1 VTSAPDPGD
10 ETRTTNLEVL
20 DMSEIYVGIDVGGT
34 NVKIGVFDSKLEPV
48 CKTSITTEAE
58 MGPEVVIDKMAQT
71 VEELLVGAGLSVQ
84 DITAVGIGTPG
95 PAKYSEG
102 IIIRSTNMP
111 KFKNVPICQML
122 NDRLGAPIVFDNDAN
137 VACWGE
143 YAVGA
148 GKGVKDMV
156 FFTLGTGI
164 GGGVVSNGELVHG
177 CDENAAELGHMIIYP
192 DGRKC
197 NCGQRGCAEVYG
209 SADATGKRAQEAVEA
224 GTKSSLKR
232 VLDEEGKITSKD
244 VYEHLAAG
252 DKLAKEIT
260 DGTAKALAITCI
272 NMLHTT
278 EPKRIVFAGGMIAA
292 GDVLLNRIKDLFNEH
307 IWTLKKEE
315 VEICFATLG
324 EDAGIIGAAALARH
338 THGRDES

>member
-1 VTSAPDPGD
+1 
-10 ETRTTNLEVL
+10 
-20 DMSEIYVGIDVGGT
+20 MSEMFVGIDLGGT
-34 NVKIGVFDSKLEPV
+34 NIKIGLFDSELKLV
-48 CKTSITTEAE
+48 SKTSVATKVD
-58 MGPEVVIDKMAQT
+58 MGPNVVIDKMAQT
-71 VEELLVGAGLSVQ
+71 AKKLLVEAGLSLQ
-84 DITAVGIGTPG
+84 DIVAVGIGTPG

-102 IIIRSTNMP
+102 IIIKSTNMP
-111 KFKNVPICQML
+111 TFKNVPICRML
-122 NDRLGAPIVFDNDAN
+122 NERLRAPVVFDNDAN

-164 GGGVVSNGELVHG
+164 GGGIISNGELVHG
-177 CDENAAELGHMIIYP
+177 CDENGAELGHMIIYP

-197 NCGQRGCAEVYG
+197 NCGQRGCVEAYA
-209 SADATGKRAQEAVEA
+209 SADSTARRATEAVEA
-224 GTKSSLKR
+224 GEESSLKK
-232 VLDEEGKITSKD
+232 VLDEKGQITSKD
-244 VYEHLAAG
+244 VYEHLTSG

-260 DGTAKALAITCI
+260 DGTAKALGITCI

-292 GDVLLNRIKDLFNEH
+292 GDVLLNRIKDFFNEH
-307 IWTLKKEE
+307 IWTLKKEL

-338 THGRDES
+338 AKQQGRLR

>member
-1 VTSAPDPGD
+1 MG
-10 ETRTTNLEVL
+10 E
-20 DMSEIYVGIDVGGT
+20 MFVGIDLGGT
-34 NVKIGVFDSKLEPV
+34 NIKIGLFDSELKLLS
-48 CKTSITTEAE
+48 KTSVATKAD
-58 MGPEVVIDKMAQT
+58 MGPEVVIGKMAQT
-71 VEELLVGAGLSVQ
+71 VEKLIAESGLSLQ
-84 DITAVGIGTPG
+84 DVVAVGIGTPG
-95 PAKYSEG
+95 PARYTEG
-102 IIIRSTNMP
+102 VIIKSTNMP
-111 KFKNVPICQML
+111 TFKNVPICRML
-122 NDRLGAPIVFDNDAN
+122 NEKLGAPIVFDNDAN

-164 GGGVVSNGELVHG
+164 GGGIISNGELVHG

-192 DGRKC
+192 DGRNC
-197 NCGQRGCAEVYG
+197 NCGQRGCVEAYA
-209 SADATGKRAQEAVEA
+209 SADSTARRAAEALEA
-224 GTKSSLKR
+224 GAESSLKK
-232 VLDEEGKITSKD
+232 VLDEKGQITSKD
-244 VYEHLAAG
+244 IYEHLANG

-292 GDVLLNRIKDLFNEH
+292 GDILLNRIKDFFNEH
-307 IWTLKKEE
+307 IWTLKKEM

-324 EDAGIIGAAALARH
+324 EDAGIIGAAALAQH
-338 THGRDES
+338 AKQQGKLC

>member
-1 VTSAPDPGD
+1 
-10 ETRTTNLEVL
+10 
-20 DMSEIYVGIDVGGT
+20 MSGTFVGIDVGGT
-34 NVKIGVFDSKLEPV
+34 NVKIGLFDSNLELIS
-48 CKTSITTEAE
+48 KTSVTTEVE
-58 MGPEVVIDKMAQT
+58 MGPEVVIDKMAKT
-71 VEELLVGAGLSVQ
+71 VENLLAEAGLSLP
-84 DITAVGIGTPG
+84 DIVAVGIGTPG

-111 KFKNVPICQML
+111 KFINVPICQML
-122 NDRLGAPIVFDNDAN
+122 NDKLGAPIVFDNDAN

-164 GGGVVSNGELVHG
+164 GGGIISNGELVHG
-177 CDENAAELGHMIIYP
+177 CDENGAELGHMIIHP

-197 NCGQRGCAEVYG
+197 KCGQKGCVEAYA
-209 SADATGKRAQEAVEA
+209 SADSTARRATEALEGGA
-224 GTKSSLKR
+224 ESSLKK
-232 VLDEEGKITSKD
+232 VLDEKGRVTSKD
-244 VYEHLAAG
+244 VYKHLAAG
-252 DKLAKEIT
+252 DELAKEIT

-292 GDVLLNRIKDLFNEH
+292 GDKLLNRIKHFFNEH
-307 IWTLKKEE
+307 IWTLKKET

-324 EDAGIIGAAALARH
+324 EDAGIIGAAALAQYTEQR
-338 THGRDES
+338 GKLK

>member
-1 VTSAPDPGD
+1 
-10 ETRTTNLEVL
+10 
-20 DMSEIYVGIDVGGT
+20 MSEMFVGIDLGGT
-34 NVKIGVFDSKLEPV
+34 NIKIGLFDSELKLIS
-48 CKTSITTEAE
+48 KTSVATKVD
-58 MGPEVVIDKMAQT
+58 MGPNVVIDKMAQT
-71 VEELLVGAGLSVQ
+71 AKKLLAEAGFSLQ
-84 DITAVGIGTPG
+84 DVVAVGIGTPG

-102 IIIRSTNMP
+102 IIIKSTNMP
-111 KFKNVPICQML
+111 TFKNVPICRML
-122 NDRLGAPIVFDNDAN
+122 NERLGAPIVFDNDAN
-137 VACWGE
+137 AACWGE

-164 GGGVVSNGELVHG
+164 GGGIISNGELVHG
-177 CDENAAELGHMIIYP
+177 CDENGAELGHMVIYP

-197 NCGQRGCAEVYG
+197 NCGQRGCVEAYA
-209 SADATGKRAQEAVEA
+209 SADSTARRAREAIEA
-224 GTKSSLKR
+224 GAESSLKK
-232 VLDEEGKITSKD
+232 VLEEKGQITSKD
-244 VYEHLAAG
+244 IYEHLVAG

-292 GDVLLNRIKDLFNEH
+292 GDVLLNRIKDFFNEH
-307 IWTLKKEE
+307 IWTLKAET

-338 THGRDES
+338 TKQQGKLK

>member
-1 VTSAPDPGD
+1 
-10 ETRTTNLEVL
+10 
-20 DMSEIYVGIDVGGT
+20 MSGTFVGIDVGGT
-34 NVKIGVFDSKLEPV
+34 NVKIGLFDTNLRLIS
-48 CKTSITTEAE
+48 KTSVTTEAE
-58 MGPEVVIDKMAQT
+58 MGPDIVIDKMAKT
-71 VEELLVGAGLSVQ
+71 VENLLAEAGLSLQ
-84 DITAVGIGTPG
+84 DIVAVGIGTPG

-122 NDRLGAPIVFDNDAN
+122 NEKLSAPVVFDNDAN

-143 YAVGA
+143 FSVGA
-148 GKGVKDMV
+148 GKDVEDMV

-164 GGGVVSNGELVHG
+164 GGGIVTNGELVHG
-177 CDENAAELGHMIIYP
+177 CDENGAELGHMIIHP

-197 NCGQRGCAEVYG
+197 NCGQRGCAEAYA
-209 SADATGKRAQEAVEA
+209 SADSTARRATEAIEGGA
-224 GTKSSLKR
+224 ESSLKR
-232 VLDEEGKITSKD
+232 VLEEKGKITSKD
-244 VYEHLAAG
+244 IYEHLATG
-252 DKLAKEIT
+252 DELAKEIT

-292 GDVLLNRIKDLFNEH
+292 GDVLLSRIRDFFDEH
-307 IWTLKKEE
+307 IWTIKKES

-324 EDAGIIGAAALARH
+324 EDAGIIGAAALALH
-338 THGRDES
+338 THQQGKLK

>member
-1 VTSAPDPGD
+1 MADTSRKTMGTSA
-10 ETRTTNLEVL
+10 EKRREAF
-20 DMSEIYVGIDVGGT
+20 IGIDLGGT
-34 NVKIGVFDSKLEPV
+34 NIKIGLFDSKLELI
-48 CKTSITTEAE
+48 CKTSVRTEAD

-71 VEELLVGAGLSVQ
+71 VKELLADGDLSMQ
-84 DITAVGIGTPG
+84 DVVAVGIGTPG

-102 IIIRSTNMP
+102 ILISTTNMP
-111 KFKNVPICQML
+111 KFKDVPICQML
-122 NDRLGAPIVFDNDAN
+122 NERLGAPVVFDNDAN

-143 YAVGA
+143 HAVGA

-164 GGGVVSNGELVHG
+164 GGGIVSNGELLHG

-192 DGRKC
+192 DGRPC
-197 NCGQRGCAEVYG
+197 NCGQKGCVEAYA
-209 SADATGKRAQEAVEA
+209 SADSTARRATEGLEA
-224 GTKSSLKR
+224 GAESSLQE
-232 VLDEEGKITSKD
+232 VLDEKGKITSKD

-272 NMLHTT
+272 NMLHNT

-292 GDVLLNRIKDLFNEH
+292 GDVLLNRIKDFFDEH
-307 IWTLKKEE
+307 IWALKKET

-338 THGRDES
+338 TEQRGKSK

>member
-1 VTSAPDPGD
+1 
-10 ETRTTNLEVL
+10 
-20 DMSEIYVGIDVGGT
+20 MSEMFVGIDLGGT
-34 NVKIGVFDSKLEPV
+34 NIKIGLFDSELKLIS
-48 CKTSITTEAE
+48 KTSVATKVD
-58 MGPEVVIDKMAQT
+58 MGPNVVIDKMAQT
-71 VEELLVGAGLSVQ
+71 AKKLLAEAGFSLQ
-84 DITAVGIGTPG
+84 DVVAVGIGTPG

-102 IIIRSTNMP
+102 IIIKSTNMP
-111 KFKNVPICQML
+111 TFKNVPICRML
-122 NDRLGAPIVFDNDAN
+122 KERLGAPIVFDNDAN

-143 YAVGA
+143 YTVGA

-164 GGGVVSNGELVHG
+164 GGGIISNGELVHG
-177 CDENAAELGHMIIYP
+177 CDENGAELGHMVIYP

-197 NCGQRGCAEVYG
+197 NCGQRGCVEAYA
-209 SADATGKRAQEAVEA
+209 SADSTARRATEAIEA
-224 GTKSSLKR
+224 GAESSLKK
-232 VLDEEGKITSKD
+232 VLDEKGQITSKD
-244 VYEHLAAG
+244 IYEHLANG

-292 GDVLLNRIKDLFNEH
+292 GDILLNRIKDFFNEY
-307 IWTLKKEE
+307 IWTLKKEM

-324 EDAGIIGAAALARH
+324 EDAGIIGAAALAQH
-338 THGRDES
+338 AKQQGKLC

>member
-1 VTSAPDPGD
+1 
-10 ETRTTNLEVL
+10 
-20 DMSEIYVGIDVGGT
+20 MSEMFIGIDLGGT
-34 NVKIGVFDSKLEPV
+34 NIKIGLFDSELILIS
-48 CKTSITTEAE
+48 KTSVATKVD

-71 VEELLVGAGLSVQ
+71 ARKLLVEAGLSLQ
-84 DITAVGIGTPG
+84 DIVAVGIGTPG

-102 IIIRSTNMP
+102 IIIKSTNMP
-111 KFKNVPICQML
+111 TFKNVPICRML
-122 NDRLGAPIVFDNDAN
+122 NERLGAPIVFDNDAN

-143 YAVGA
+143 YTVGA

-164 GGGVVSNGELVHG
+164 GGGIISNGELVHG
-177 CDENAAELGHMIIYP
+177 CDENGAELGHMIIYP

-197 NCGQRGCAEVYG
+197 NCGQRGCVEAYA
-209 SADATGKRAQEAVEA
+209 SADSTARRATEAVEA
-224 GTKSSLKR
+224 GAKSSLKK
-232 VLDEEGKITSKD
+232 VLDEKGHLTSKD
-244 VYEHLAAG
+244 VYEHLIAD

-292 GDVLLNRIKDLFNEH
+292 GDVLLNRIKDFFNEH
-307 IWTLKKEE
+307 IWTLKKEL
-315 VEICFATLG
+315 VDICFATLG

-338 THGRDES
+338 VKQQGQLK

>member
-1 VTSAPDPGD
+1 
-10 ETRTTNLEVL
+10 
-20 DMSEIYVGIDVGGT
+20 MSEMFVGIDLGGT
-34 NVKIGVFDSKLEPV
+34 NIKIGLFDSELKLIS
-48 CKTSITTEAE
+48 KTSVATKVD
-58 MGPEVVIDKMAQT
+58 MGPNVVIDKMAQT
-71 VEELLVGAGLSVQ
+71 AKKLLAEAGFSLQ
-84 DITAVGIGTPG
+84 DVVAVGIGTPG

-102 IIIRSTNMP
+102 IIIKSTNMP
-111 KFKNVPICQML
+111 TFKNVPICRML
-122 NDRLGAPIVFDNDAN
+122 NESLGAPIVFDNDAN

-143 YAVGA
+143 YTVGA

-164 GGGVVSNGELVHG
+164 GGGIISNGELVHG
-177 CDENAAELGHMIIYP
+177 CDENGAELGHMVIYP

-197 NCGQRGCAEVYG
+197 NCGQKGCVEAYA
-209 SADATGKRAQEAVEA
+209 SADSTARRAREAIEA
-224 GTKSSLKR
+224 GAESSLKK
-232 VLDEEGKITSKD
+232 VLDEKGQITSKD
-244 VYEHLAAG
+244 IYEHLANG

-260 DGTAKALAITCI
+260 DGTARALAITCI

-292 GDVLLNRIKDLFNEH
+292 GDVLLNRIKDFFNEH
-307 IWTLKKEE
+307 IWTLKKEM

-338 THGRDES
+338 TKQQGKLC

>member
-1 VTSAPDPGD
+1 
-10 ETRTTNLEVL
+10 
-20 DMSEIYVGIDVGGT
+20 MSEMFVGIDLGGT
-34 NVKIGVFDSKLEPV
+34 NIKIGLFDSELKLIN
-48 CKTSITTEAE
+48 KTSVATKAD

-71 VEELLVGAGLSVQ
+71 VEKLIAEAGLSLQ
-84 DITAVGIGTPG
+84 DVVAVGIGTPG
-95 PAKYSEG
+95 PAKYTEG
-102 IIIRSTNMP
+102 VIIKSTNMP
-111 KFKNVPICQML
+111 TFKNVPICRML
-122 NDRLGAPIVFDNDAN
+122 NEKLGAPIVFDNDAN

-164 GGGVVSNGELVHG
+164 GGGIISNGELVHG

-192 DGRKC
+192 DGRNC
-197 NCGQRGCAEVYG
+197 NCGQRGCVEAYA
-209 SADATGKRAQEAVEA
+209 SADSTARRATEAVEA
-224 GTKSSLKR
+224 GAESSLKK
-232 VLDEEGKITSKD
+232 VLDEKGQITSKD
-244 VYEHLAAG
+244 VYKHLAAG

-292 GDVLLNRIKDLFNEH
+292 GDILLNRIKDFFNEY
-307 IWTLKKEE
+307 IWTLKKEM

-324 EDAGIIGAAALARH
+324 ENAGIIGAAALAQH
-338 THGRDES
+338 AKTQGKLC

>member
-1 VTSAPDPGD
+1 
-10 ETRTTNLEVL
+10 
-20 DMSEIYVGIDVGGT
+20 MSEMFVGIDLGGT
-34 NVKIGVFDSKLEPV
+34 NIKIGLFDSELKLIS
-48 CKTSITTEAE
+48 KTSVATKAD

-71 VEELLVGAGLSVQ
+71 VEKLIAEAGLSLQ
-84 DITAVGIGTPG
+84 DVVAVGIGTPG
-95 PAKYSEG
+95 PAKYTEG
-102 IIIRSTNMP
+102 VIIKSTNMP
-111 KFKNVPICQML
+111 TFKNVPICRML
-122 NDRLGAPIVFDNDAN
+122 NEKLGAPIVFDNDAN

-164 GGGVVSNGELVHG
+164 GGGIISNGELVHG

-192 DGRKC
+192 DGRNC
-197 NCGQRGCAEVYG
+197 NCGQRGCVEAYA
-209 SADATGKRAQEAVEA
+209 SADSTARRATEAVEA
-224 GTKSSLKR
+224 GAESSLKK
-232 VLDEEGKITSKD
+232 VLDEKGQITSKD
-244 VYEHLAAG
+244 VYKHLAAG

-292 GDVLLNRIKDLFNEH
+292 GDILLNRIKDFFNEY
-307 IWTLKKEE
+307 IWTLKKEM

-324 EDAGIIGAAALARH
+324 ENAGIIGAAALAQH
-338 THGRDES
+338 AKTQGKLC

>member
-1 VTSAPDPGD
+1 
-10 ETRTTNLEVL
+10 
-20 DMSEIYVGIDVGGT
+20 MSEMFVGIDLGGT
-34 NVKIGVFDSKLEPV
+34 NIKIGLFDSELKLIS
-48 CKTSITTEAE
+48 KTSVATKVD
-58 MGPEVVIDKMAQT
+58 MGSNVVIDKMAQT
-71 VEELLVGAGLSVQ
+71 AKKLLAEAGFSLQ
-84 DITAVGIGTPG
+84 DVVAVGIGTPG

-102 IIIRSTNMP
+102 IIIKSTNMP
-111 KFKNVPICQML
+111 TFKNVPICRML
-122 NDRLGAPIVFDNDAN
+122 NERLGAPIVFDNDAN

-143 YAVGA
+143 YTVGA

-164 GGGVVSNGELVHG
+164 GGGIISNGELVHG
-177 CDENAAELGHMIIYP
+177 CDENGAELGHMVIYP

-197 NCGQRGCAEVYG
+197 NCGQKGCVEAYA
-209 SADATGKRAQEAVEA
+209 SADSTARRAAEALEA
-224 GTKSSLKR
+224 GAESSLKK
-232 VLDEEGKITSKD
+232 VLDEKGQITSKD
-244 VYEHLAAG
+244 IYEHLANG
-252 DKLAKEIT
+252 DELAKEIT

-292 GDVLLNRIKDLFNEH
+292 GDILLNRIKDFFNEY
-307 IWTLKKEE
+307 IWTLKKEM

-338 THGRDES
+338 AKQQGKLK